1 MSTTPIL
8 PFKNNFYSDNQP
20 PRTAALSG
28 KNKADVV
35 IVGGGIVGL
44 CSDYTLR
51 EEGLDVVVLEREHV
65 GFGTS
70 GRHLGHVTPQ
80 MWDMGGDARLGGW
93 AQTSLDTTEQ
103 MIVNE
108 GIDCGFKRCTFW
120 LPALN

>member
-44 CSDYTLR
+44 CSAYTLR

-65 GFGTS
+65 GFGT
-70 GRHLGHVTPQ
+70 
-80 MWDMGGDARLGGW
+80 
-93 AQTSLDTTEQ
+93 
-103 MIVNE
+103 
-108 GIDCGFKRCTFW
+108 W
-120 LPALN
+120 LPPGIEVMDRTNVGTAYEFRFLDHDKILFSGSQCPRVNAEPR